1 MVVIIRD
8 TPPATAAMSQGR
20 LGTVLKL
27 GETVWGEGSGDQE
40 TGEQLLQAAVAGT
53 ADDLGSGPFPKGP
66 EWYYREAV
74 GI

>member
-27 GETVWGEGSGDQE
+27 GETVWGEGSGDGRATA
-40 TGEQLLQAAVAGT
+40 TGC
-53 ADDLGSGPFPKGP
+53 SG
-66 EWYYREAV
+66 
-74 GI
+74 